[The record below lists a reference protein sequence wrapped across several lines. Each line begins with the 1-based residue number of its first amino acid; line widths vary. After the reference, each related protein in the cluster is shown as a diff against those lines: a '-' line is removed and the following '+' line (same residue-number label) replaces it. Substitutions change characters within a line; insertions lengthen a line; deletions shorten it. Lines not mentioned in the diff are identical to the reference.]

1 MTAAVTNVIRG
12 RMRGSKV
19 DGARVNSSQTP
30 GFSRPG
36 RNLATEPSR
45 LAASMTRV
53 TASDD
58 FPSRVTANLASSP
71 EVIEAIEPGSDF
83 GDAAL
88 VLQLKAGD
96 GKAYE
101 RVMRELG
108 PRLLATAVRMLGNE
122 DDAREAVQDAFLQ
135 AFRNIRNFDGKSK
148 FSTWMHRIVINACL
162 MKLRTRRRKPSVSIE
177 TLLPKYDND
186 GHMELP
192 IQSWRRGESGE
203 DETPDESLRRRVR
216 EEIEALPE
224 EYRAVLMLRDV
235 EDLDTAETAVVLGIS
250 ESAVKTRLHRARQA
264 LRAKLDMVVR
274 GVTSQEAAE

>member
-1 MTAAVTNVIRG
+1 MTSVVANALRG
-12 RMRGSKV
+12 RTKGVK
-19 DGARVNSSQTP
+19 VNSSRTW
-30 GFSRPG
+30 GFSRVE
-36 RNLATEPSR
+36 RNPTAEPAR
-45 LAASMTRV
+45 IAASMTRV

-58 FPSRVTANLASSP
+58 FPTRVTANLAPSP
-71 EVIEAIEPGSDF
+71 EAIEAIDPGTDF

-88 VLQLKAGD
+88 VLQLKARD
-96 GKAYE
+96 GNAYE

-122 DDAREAVQDAFLQ
+122 DDAREAVQDAFLS
-135 AFRNIRNFDGKSK
+135 AFRNMQSFDGKSK

-177 TLLPKYDND
+177 TLLPRYDND

-192 IQSWRRGESGE
+192 IQSWRRGETGE
-203 DETPDESLRRRVR
+203 DDSPDESLRRRVR

-235 EDLDTAETAVVLGIS
+235 EDLDTAETSVVLGIS

-274 GVTSQEAAE
+274 GISPQEAAE

>member
-19 DGARVNSSQTP
+19 DGAQVNSSRTP

-45 LAASMTRV
+45 IAASMTRV